1 MIYDIVLSKY
11 LTEFS
16 LAFSIEYIE
25 RVYNVYKKNITPYVF
40 CVVIFFTNIFFSV
53 LSKSNDYG
61 RTIRAGDLG
70 LGKAKKK
77 TFARAN
83 ANCLHKT
90 PDYLAIIFKMETK

>member
-40 CVVIFFTNIFFSV
+40 CVVILFTNIFFSV

-77 TFARAN
+77 NVRTSECKLPTQNARI
-83 ANCLHKT
+83 LS
-90 PDYLAIIFKMETK
+90 YYF